1 MGGGCLK
8 APFLDLCCSIHMNDL
23 PNMANTANISMY
35 ADDTDL
41 SVRIRNGSDIGSK
54 LVPAF
59 SKICEWL
66 RSNKL
71 SLNAL
76 KTEFMII
83 GSYQR
88 VGELRSAR
96 TIPVVRT

>member
-1 MGGGCLK
+1 
-8 APFLDLCCSIHMNDL
+8 MNDL
-23 PNMANTANISMY
+23 PNMVNTVNIY
-35 ADDTDL
+35 VDVDDTDL
-41 SVRIRNGSDIGSK
+41 SAGIRNGSEISSK
-54 LVPAF
+54 LLPEF
-59 SKICEWL
+59 LKICEWL